1 MLWREACFVHIKKTV
16 SFELMKFVCT
26 YIIVVGLTIFLDFE
40 DDLVKHL
47 DTDSPVRQLFL
58 ASDPMW

>member
-1 MLWREACFVHIKKTV
+1 
-16 SFELMKFVCT
+16 MKFVCT

-47 DTDSPVRQLFL
+47 DSPVRQLFL
-58 ASDPMW
+58 ASDPVW

>member
-1 MLWREACFVHIKKTV
+1 MHIKKTL

-40 DDLVKHL
+40 DDLVKQL
-47 DTDSPVRQLFL
+47 DSPVRQLFL
-58 ASDPMW
+58 ASDPV